1 METTDHIANLRRRR
15 GYQIGRFTTASK
27 RLDEYE
33 QCDQKDKSSLP
44 VHQAWVEDAWKQY
57 RLLQDQLEDLGEEAN
72 PRDPELESTYFNLIV
87 RISKLMTNTPASTS
101 TPPIRDSSNI
111 AEPAAIKLPE
121 MHLSTFDGT
130 MENWHSFYDS
140 FLSTIDRSEQ
150 LTPVQKFQY
159 LRTSLTGKAARTIQS
174 LDTTELNYPI
184 ALDTLKNKFDCHR
197 QVCMRHWDLILDYPE
212 ITVETPEAIDD
223 FIETVQINLQALERL
238 GEPITSNVVLL
249 RLFTWKLPST
259 IIHKWQRTLPDKRM
273 PSYTHLL
280 EFLKTRTNGDRISY
294 TKIVKKRASDSH
306 NRQRQ
311 TAPRTHT
318 FITTQRTLVC
328 PTCQGSH
335 EIWNCNVFKAKSIK
349 NRIETAKRASLCT
362 NCLSKGHS
370 VAQCS
375 AGSCRICGLRH
386 HTYLHRDQ
394 SSEKSRSSSSQSSSS
409 HSSSDRSSGRR
420 SPPSSPTP
428 RTESHKADSR
438 TSLLSE
444 PSYHDLLVTAQV
456 KILDDKAQPVRCR
469 ALLDTGSSM
478 NFITEKLAKTLKLG
492 QQKCSVPIGALNAL
506 STTSKHYITATITSI
521 DGTYERTLT
530 FLIIPTISTWVPDQ
544 PVDRSIIQIPRNLQL
559 ADPRFHIPAPI
570 EIILSAGP
578 TLASL
583 CVGQLDISHSNGP
596 DLRLQK
602 TRFGWVIGGSPT
614 SQSAAHTFHA
624 STAALQAD
632 LARFWEIDEGP
643 LISHISEAERQC
655 EEHFRKHVQRTD
667 EGRYIV
673 ALPFNN
679 TTSSLGSSK
688 AIAMKRLTSLSRRFQ
703 RDKQFEADYHAVIKE
718 YLELGHMTRVT
729 TDRAIDDGYFLPHH
743 GVIKESSQTTK
754 LRVVFDGSAP
764 TTTGASLNDIL
775 HTGPKLQEDLFYILL
790 RFRSHQYVLTGD
802 VEKMYRQFL
811 VRPEDRK
818 FQQILW
824 RNTKGEVDTYQLN
837 TLTFGLSAAPYLA
850 IRCLKQ
856 LADDEGHRYPR
867 AAAILQRDFYVD
879 DVLTGVDTKDEAR
892 SLRIELTEL
901 LKLAGL
907 NIRKWASN
915 SRELLNG
922 LPEQDINDK
931 LLLGESQTVKT
942 LGVVWNSSDD
952 SILYSV
958 KINPITPQ
966 ITKRIISSEIAKI
979 YDPLGLLSPVIV
991 RAKMLLQ
998 RIWTL
1003 KIDWDESLPADV
1015 HTEWRK
1021 YYTQLPL
1028 LNNIR
1033 FPRKTII
1040 KSAAEIELHGFC
1052 DASEKAYGACI
1063 YLRTIT
1069 PDGHVWIR
1077 LLTAK
1082 SKVAPL
1088 KSLTIPRLELSG
1100 ALLLTS
1106 LTTTVRQ
1113 ALQNNI
1119 SRTVYWTDSTIVLHW
1134 INTSPHT
1141 LKTFVANRVSDI
1153 QNKTHT
1159 SDWRHIPTA
1168 DNPADLIS
1176 RGQLPED
1183 FLRSTIWQHGPEWLQ
1198 QPEER
1203 WPTWNPVP
1211 LTEIPEQKKATC
1223 LSLIPADHSLL
1234 ERFSSWP
1241 KLIRVIARCL
1251 RWRQKQDRG
1260 SPLTTHDLT
1269 IAHNRLIT
1277 LLQLCYFSDELHN
1290 LQTNRNSTV
1299 KGKLQRLNPFL
1310 DKDGM
1315 LRVGGR
1321 LSHSTLPFNQK
1332 HPIILPKSFVTSLI
1346 IEHEHLINLHSGI
1359 QATLYSLRRSYWPI
1373 DGRSQVWSTLKK
1385 CVRCCR
1391 TNPPPVDYIMGDLP
1405 AARITESRPFTNV
1418 GIDYCGP
1425 FYVKERKDRNR
1436 RKIKVY
1442 VSIFVCLAV
1451 KAVHIELVSDL
1462 TSEAFIAAL
1471 RRFIARRGFCTTIYS
1486 DNGTNFV
1493 GANNELRELRN
1504 LLRSDDHKV
1513 RVQSFL
1519 ADRRIEWRFIPP
1531 NSPHFGGLW
1540 EAAVKS
1546 FKRHLRRVAGNELLT
1561 FENLNTLIIE
1571 IESILNS
1578 RPLTPISTD
1587 PNDLLVLTPGHFLIG
1602 DALTGLR
1609 ERDFTDTPT
1618 NHLSSWQHIQKIKQH
1633 FWQRWHREYLNELNI
1648 RNKWSKGSHGI
1659 REGSIVLLRE
1669 DNVPPMQWPL
1679 GRIIKVQPGADGI
1692 IRTATVR
1699 TATSTLDRS
1708 VKRMVPLPS
1717 RSPTDDSETPNS
1729 YDV

>member
-1 METTDHIANLRRRR
+1 
-15 GYQIGRFTTASK
+15 
-27 RLDEYE
+27 
-33 QCDQKDKSSLP
+33 
-44 VHQAWVEDAWKQY
+44 
-57 RLLQDQLEDLGEEAN
+57 
-72 PRDPELESTYFNLIV
+72 
-87 RISKLMTNTPASTS
+87 
-101 TPPIRDSSNI
+101 
-111 AEPAAIKLPE
+111 
-121 MHLSTFDGT
+121 
-130 MENWHSFYDS
+130 
-140 FLSTIDRSEQ
+140 
-150 LTPVQKFQY
+150 
-159 LRTSLTGKAARTIQS
+159 
-174 LDTTELNYPI
+174 
-184 ALDTLKNKFDCHR
+184 
-197 QVCMRHWDLILDYPE
+197 
-212 ITVETPEAIDD
+212 
-223 FIETVQINLQALERL
+223 
-238 GEPITSNVVLL
+238 
-249 RLFTWKLPST
+249 
-259 IIHKWQRTLPDKRM
+259 
-273 PSYTHLL
+273 
-280 EFLKTRTNGDRISY
+280 
-294 TKIVKKRASDSH
+294 
-306 NRQRQ
+306 
-311 TAPRTHT
+311 
-318 FITTQRTLVC
+318 
-328 PTCQGSH
+328 
-335 EIWNCNVFKAKSIK
+335 
-349 NRIETAKRASLCT
+349 
-362 NCLSKGHS
+362 
-370 VAQCS
+370 
-375 AGSCRICGLRH
+375 
-386 HTYLHRDQ
+386 
-394 SSEKSRSSSSQSSSS
+394 
-409 HSSSDRSSGRR
+409 
-420 SPPSSPTP
+420 
-428 RTESHKADSR
+428 
-438 TSLLSE
+438 
-444 PSYHDLLVTAQV
+444 
-456 KILDDKAQPVRCR
+456 
-469 ALLDTGSSM
+469 M

-559 ADPRFHIPAPI
+559 ANPRFHIPAPI

-764 TTTGASLNDIL
+764 TTTGVSLNDTL

-802 VEKMYRQFL
+802 VEKKYRQFL

-837 TLTFGLSAAPYLA
+837 TVTFGLSAAPYLA

-966 ITKRIISSEIAKI
+966 LTKRIISSEIAKI

-1052 DASEKAYGACI
+1052 DASEKAYGACV

-1153 QNKTHT
+1153 QGKTHT

-1198 QPEER
+1198 QSEER
-1203 WPTWNPVP
+1203 WPTRNPVP

-1241 KLIRVIARCL
+1241 KLIRIIARCL

-1277 LLQLCYFSDELHN
+1277 LLQLCYFSDEIHN

-1332 HPIILPKSFVTSLI
+1332 HPIILPKSFVTHNRARAPHKPPFRNSS
-1346 IEHEHLINLHSGI
+1346 HLIFLEEI
-1359 QATLYSLRRSYWPI
+1359 LLAYRRP
-1373 DGRSQVWSTLKK
+1373 
-1385 CVRCCR
+1385 
-1391 TNPPPVDYIMGDLP
+1391 
-1405 AARITESRPFTNV
+1405 
-1418 GIDYCGP
+1418 
-1425 FYVKERKDRNR
+1425 
-1436 RKIKVY
+1436 
-1442 VSIFVCLAV
+1442 
-1451 KAVHIELVSDL
+1451 
-1462 TSEAFIAAL
+1462 
-1471 RRFIARRGFCTTIYS
+1471 
-1486 DNGTNFV
+1486 
-1493 GANNELRELRN
+1493 
-1504 LLRSDDHKV
+1504 
-1513 RVQSFL
+1513 
-1519 ADRRIEWRFIPP
+1519 
-1531 NSPHFGGLW
+1531 
-1540 EAAVKS
+1540 
-1546 FKRHLRRVAGNELLT
+1546 
-1561 FENLNTLIIE
+1561 
-1571 IESILNS
+1571 
-1578 RPLTPISTD
+1578 
-1587 PNDLLVLTPGHFLIG
+1587 
-1602 DALTGLR
+1602 
-1609 ERDFTDTPT
+1609 
-1618 NHLSSWQHIQKIKQH
+1618 
-1633 FWQRWHREYLNELNI
+1633 
-1648 RNKWSKGSHGI
+1648 
-1659 REGSIVLLRE
+1659 
-1669 DNVPPMQWPL
+1669 
-1679 GRIIKVQPGADGI
+1679 
-1692 IRTATVR
+1692 
-1699 TATSTLDRS
+1699 
-1708 VKRMVPLPS
+1708 
-1717 RSPTDDSETPNS
+1717 
-1729 YDV
+1729 